1 MKIKLDQEIFTKAST
16 LCNLILEAGGEVR
29 FIGGCVRDILSNK
42 IPADLDLATN
52 LLPDQ
57 IETILQKNKIKYFSI
72 GKEFGTISAV
82 INKQTIE
89 ITTLRKD
96 IQTDGRHALVEYT
109 NNWQQDALRRDF
121 TINALSA
128 DLEGNVYDYFDGVH
142 DLKDRVVKFIGNP
155 EERIQ
160 EDYLRILRFFRFS
173 AYFANLLD
181 DGSLLACAKY
191 AKFLKNISGYRIRA
205 EMAKIFAAPNGSK
218 ILRAMMENNILQE
231 IIPCSKD
238 SVENLDRLY
247 SLGIHGNNPVT
258 ELMCLAIFYR
268 NGNDKYSTIYPMS
281 RSEKKLFDK
290 LIDVKID
297 NWNYDNLKAYW
308 QKYKNDFY
316 AIALVNLAEAKL
328 SIEEDLQKI
337 FNMDIVDLPI
347 AGADL
352 LELGIKP
359 GKNIGKLLNL
369 AEDIWYNHEFKL
381 TKQQIIKE
389 LLPYAKTI

>member
-1 MKIKLDQEIFTKAST
+1 MKIKLDQEIFTNALI
-16 LCNLILEAGGEVR
+16 LCNLILNVGGEVR

-42 IPADLDLATN
+42 TPADLDLATN

-82 INKQTIE
+82 VHKQTIE

-96 IQTDGRHALVEYT
+96 IQTDGRWAIVEYT

-128 DLEGNVYDYFDGVH
+128 DIDGNVYDYFNGVYDLRDGI
-142 DLKDRVVKFIGNP
+142 VKFIGNP

-181 DGSLLACAKY
+181 ESSLLACVKY
-191 AKFLKNISGYRIRA
+191 ARFLKNISGYRTRT
-205 EMAKIFAAPNGSK
+205 EMAKIFAARNGLK
-218 ILRAMMENNILQE
+218 ILKVMIENNIFQE
-231 IIPCSKD
+231 IIPCSKE
-238 SVENLDRLY
+238 SLANLDKLY
-247 SLGIHGNNPVT
+247 SLGEQCNNPAT

-268 NGNDKYSTIYPMS
+268 DGNDKYDTIYPLS
-281 RSEKKLFDK
+281 RGEKKLFDK
-290 LIDVKID
+290 LIAVKID
-297 NWNYDNLKAYW
+297 NWNYDHLRAYW

-316 AIALVNLAEAKL
+316 AIALVNLAETKL
-328 SIEEDLQKI
+328 AIGDDLQRI
-337 FNMDIVDLPI
+337 FKMDISDLPVT
-347 AGADL
+347 GADL

-359 GKNIGKLLNL
+359 GKNIGKLLNI